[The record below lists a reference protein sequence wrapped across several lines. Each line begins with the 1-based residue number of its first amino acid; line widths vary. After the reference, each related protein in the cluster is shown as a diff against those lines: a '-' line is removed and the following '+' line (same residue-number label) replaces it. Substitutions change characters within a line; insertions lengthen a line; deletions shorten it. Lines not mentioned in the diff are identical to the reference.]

1 MVVRSKNLRSR
12 SLFDTDSATSS
23 AELPGGQKPCDL
35 PDCNTPQE
43 SGHRACHVN
52 RFRVPVNSEVRKTN
66 GTSGL
71 NSTPSSASVVL
82 QSCLANNLAARTDV
96 NGSMEYRLIWKSWVT
111 SSGRQICALRASVR
125 PTSDSES
132 TGGLLGWPTPNT
144 MPDAPNMSENRGN
157 GIRRRLTPQSVQ
169 GLVGWPTPRTVTG
182 GAESAE
188 RKQELGRT
196 ESGGSDL
203 QSVAQMAGWGTPRVT
218 TNGGLSSDSRS
229 TLKESR
235 LEDQVQGWATPSARD
250 WKDTPGMSTTG
261 TNPDGT
267 TRERLDQLPRQAH
280 GMTGTRCSAE
290 TERRGALAPGFSR
303 WLMGFP
309 EAWDRSSPNYSDWE
323 WTQGVLKQ
331 CENGLEAVWR
341 KLAETVLADYA
352 GSETR

>member
-1 MVVRSKNLRSR
+1 MVVRSKSLMSR

-23 AELPGGQKPCDL
+23 AESPGGQKPCDL
-35 PDCNTPQE
+35 PDCSTPQE

-71 NSTPSSASVVL
+71 NSTPSSASVAL

-96 NGSMEYRLIWKSWVT
+96 NGSMEYRLIWKSWAT
-111 SSGRQICALRASVR
+111 SSGRQICALRASGR

-157 GIRRRLTPQSVQ
+157 GTRRRLTPQSVQ

-203 QSVAQMAGWGTPRVT
+203 QAVAQMAGWGTPRVT

-235 LEDQVQGWATPSARD
+235 LEDQVQGWTTPSARD

-261 TNPDGT
+261 TNPDGS
-267 TRERLDQLPRQAH
+267 TRERMDQLPRQIH
-280 GMTGTRCSAE
+280 GATGISLSVE
-290 TERRGALAPGFSR
+290 TGKRGALEPMFAR
-303 WLMGFP
+303 WLMGFR
-309 EAWDRSSPNYSDWE
+309 EIWDSTSPNY
-323 WTQGVLKQ
+323 
-331 CENGLEAVWR
+331 EAYCD
-341 KLAETVLADYA
+341 LQAAIE
-352 GSETR
+352 SEG